1 METKLNRSKFIRTTI
16 VGTAALFLPA
26 SLMKAQNQEP
36 QRPAQFKLETVKEFV
51 GVSHGKF

>member
-26 SLMKAQNQEP
+26 SLIKAQNQEP